1 MLKYLL
7 WCVCCMYMFVC
18 VVCVHAHVSVCVHV
32 EVRGKCLV
40 PFLVA
45 LHLVFEAG
53 SLWSWSSSIWLGW
66 LARELLLGSTSFHL
80 PSAGV
85 ADRHYLPG
93 FFMWML
99 RTWTQGLN
107 ACVAVTLPTKPFPQ
121 PREPKYFKV
130 KHEHHNNTHL
140 LDYIQLHFLLNISCP
155 GAGKPRLE
163 HKTLD

>member
-7 WCVCCMYMFVC
+7 WCMYCMYMFVC
-18 VVCVHAHVSVCVHV
+18 VCVCTG
-32 EVRGKCLV
+32 RGQRQI
-40 PFLVA
+40 PGIFPG
-45 LHLVFEAG
+45 HSPLVFEAG

-66 LARELLLGSTSFHL
+66 LACELLLGSTSFHL

-85 ADRHYLPG
+85 ADRYYFPG
-93 FFMWML
+93 FFSVDA
-99 RTWTQGLN
+99 GDLN
-107 ACVAVTLPTKPFPQ
+107 LGSSCMCGSRPTHQAIPQ
-121 PREPKYFKV
+121 PCEPKYFKV